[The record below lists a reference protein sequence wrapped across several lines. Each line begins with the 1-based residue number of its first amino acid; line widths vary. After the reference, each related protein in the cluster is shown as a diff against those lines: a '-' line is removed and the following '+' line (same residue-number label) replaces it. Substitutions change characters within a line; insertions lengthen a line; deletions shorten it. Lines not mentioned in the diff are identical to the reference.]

1 MHLQVDDVDLP
12 MAPYQLAIANLL
24 PGDMEPPNFRTD
36 AYTEAAEAA
45 EFEQFLDDRFPREKF
60 PEFRREVDN
69 PGRSPV
75 LWGCTAPSKIA
86 CYQVIVEIRRMWRA
100 AASVGRLIAVMS
112 NDRLPLLRICGF
124 CQKLFIAGRNNQMTC
139 DKKCGSALRWRRKRA
154 KAKEYELNRELNI
167 SRKDRQQKLKKKGA
181 VK

>member
-1 MHLQVDDVDLP
+1 VHLQDDVNLP

-36 AYTEAAEAA
+36 AYTVAAEAA

-75 LWGCTAPSKIA
+75 LWGCSAPSKLA
-86 CYQVIVEIRRMWRA
+86 CYHVIVEIRRMWRA
-100 AASVGRLIAVMS
+100 AASVGSLIAVMS
-112 NDRLPLLRICGF
+112 KDRLPPLRICGF
-124 CQKLFIAGRNNQMTC
+124 CKKLFIAGRNNQMTC
-139 DKKCGSALRWRRKRA
+139 DKTCGSALRWRRKRA
-154 KAKEYELNRELNI
+154 KAKQYELQRELNL
-167 SRKDRQQKLKKKGA
+167 SAGKTRRRKPKKKGA